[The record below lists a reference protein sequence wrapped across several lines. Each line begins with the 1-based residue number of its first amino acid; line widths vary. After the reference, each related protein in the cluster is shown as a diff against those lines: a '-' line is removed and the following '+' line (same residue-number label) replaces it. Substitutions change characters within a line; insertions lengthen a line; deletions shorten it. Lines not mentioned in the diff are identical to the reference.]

1 MVNFST
7 WIPNSDSQSPALL
20 NLFLSSDASICF
32 TMAFPQLGNYDHVVV
47 SVSIEFLTN
56 SKGDAPFHR
65 IAYDYSCDDW
75 DGLHDHLRCV
85 PREDIFNSV
94 S

>member
-7 WIPNSDSQSPALL
+7 WIPDSDSQSPALL
-20 NLFLSSDASICF
+20 DLFLSSDASICF

-47 SVSIEFLTN
+47 SVSVEFLIN

-65 IAYDYSCDDW
+65 IPYDYSCDDW
-75 DGLHDHLRCV
+75 DGLHDHLRYV
-85 PREDIFNSV
+85 PWEDVFNSV